1 MKRGA
6 LGRSKYS
13 KLDTKE
19 DLLTD
24 CKIAIV
30 YFSATNVTHTYAG
43 VMREA
48 LLAHGCEVKLFN
60 VTAYASRQEPL
71 PIDDFDGFIF
81 GFPVFR
87 DFAPTVINEWL
98 PTIDGQGKRCAQ
110 FFTYGARTTGYAHFH
125 TKLLLEQAGFQV
137 LLSAEFLG
145 RHSYNVGG
153 WRILPDR
160 PNEHDFAVAGEYIA
174 LALECFSQKAPA
186 VFRLQKPFGYNR
198 AVAELR
204 EQQARAKRRWMMY
217 PIRIAEV
224 CSMCRACEAECPT
237 QAFDADTGS
246 SNPERCIR
254 CMHCVYICPDE
265 VLKVDERIK
274 DSYERFLRY
283 WHLTEDMMNAK
294 KSKIITEAWQA
305 AF

>member
-1 MKRGA
+1 MA
-6 LGRSKYS
+6 
-13 KLDTKE
+13 
-19 DLLTD
+19 D
-24 CKIAIV
+24 CKIALF

-48 LLAHGCEVKLFN
+48 LLDHGSEVQLFN

-81 GFPVFR
+81 GFPVFS
-87 DFAPTVINEWL
+87 DFAPSVINAWL
-98 PTIDGQGKRCAQ
+98 PTLDGQGKRCTL

-137 LLSAEFLG
+137 MFSAEFLG
-145 RHSYNVGG
+145 RHSFNVGG

-160 PNEHDFAVAGEYIA
+160 PNEQDFNVAREYVA
-174 LALECFSQKAPA
+174 LALERFSQNAPA
-186 VFRLQKPFGYNR
+186 VFRLQKPFGYKR
-198 AVAELR
+198 AMASLEN
-204 EQQARAKRRWMMY
+204 QQKCTERGWTH
-217 PIRIAEV
+217 PIRIAEE
-224 CSMCRACEAECPT
+224 CSMCRDCETECPT
-237 QAFDADTGS
+237 QAFDADMGLS
-246 SNPERCIR
+246 DPERCIE

-265 VLKVDERIK
+265 VLKVDERMK
-274 DSYERFLRY
+274 DAYEEFLTF

-294 KSKIITEAWQA
+294 KSNIITEAWQT